1 MSALPQI
8 VLHHT
13 ALEHRGGAV
22 GVARML
28 LDAQRAQGLA
38 AFQSFETGEPE
49 FSELAEAGAAA
60 PSGGLAQ
67 QLDELTGLPLAAPC
81 EAGEAGARLME
92 LALSAGA
99 DPAQCVL
106 HVHGSQDWLAMLSS
120 VLWECSQSA
129 ERPRLLITLH
139 DARPLTGGCAYPLD
153 CPYFPFGCVDPC
165 PRGFPDVAAGQGELM
180 GLFAALAEATGLL
193 LASPSRWLAE
203 QAQAVLADM
212 PLRVIPN
219 GVPWPVAGQLL
230 PRARAKALLGL
241 PQGARV
247 ALFAAHGGAR
257 AAYKSGAQWP
267 EYWGEIRAQLSRTS
281 PELARGDA
289 LRALAIGGDEA
300 GTTPDGLTLW
310 PYVDRPKLALA
321 MRAADVLAYPTLAD
335 NHPLVLLEAA
345 AQELPVVSYAVG
357 GVPEIVTHEATG
369 LLVPEGDRPGLA
381 QAAARL
387 LDSPLLARRMGQA
400 AYDQGQR
407 RFPAARMA
415 ADYQKALSALLS

>member
-1 MSALPQI
+1 MSGPPEL

-22 GVARML
+22 GVARL
-28 LDAQRAQGLA
+28 LMGSQRAGGLA
-38 AFQSFETGEPE
+38 AFQSFETAEPE
-49 FSELAEAGAAA
+49 FPGLAGAEADN
-60 PSGGLAQ
+60 PSSRI
-67 QLDELTGLPLAAPC
+67 DELSGQPLSAPC

-92 LALSAGA
+92 LAEARGA
-99 DPAQCVL
+99 DPSRCVL
-106 HVHGSQDWLAMLSS
+106 HIHGSQDWPALLSS
-120 VLWECSQSA
+120 ALWECSQSA
-129 ERPRLLITLH
+129 ERPRLLVTLH

-165 PRGFPDVAAGQGELM
+165 PRGFPDVAANQGELL
-180 GLFAALAEATGLL
+180 GLFAALAEATGLA

-203 QAQAVLADM
+203 QAQAVLAGL
-212 PLRVIPN
+212 PLRVVPN
-219 GVPWPVAGQLL
+219 GVPWPVAGQLQ

-241 PQGARV
+241 PPGARV

-267 EYWGEIRAQLSRTS
+267 DYWSGIRALL
-281 PELARGDA
+281 PDLAKGEA
-289 LRALAIGGDEA
+289 LRGLAAGGDQA

-321 MRAADVLAYPTLAD
+321 MRAADVLVYPTLAD

-345 AQELPVVSYAVG
+345 SRELPVVSYAVG
-357 GVPEIVTHEATG
+357 GVPEIVTHGVTG
-369 LLVPEGDRPGLA
+369 LLVAEGDRAGLVE
-381 QAAARL
+381 AAARL
-387 LDSPLLARRMGQA
+387 LDSPLLARRLGQA

-407 RFPAARMA
+407 RFHAARMA
-415 ADYQKALSALLS
+415 SDYLKALSALLP

>member
-1 MSALPQI
+1 MSALPEL

-28 LDAQRAQGLA
+28 LGAQRAQGLA
-38 AFQSFETGEPE
+38 AFQSFETAEPE
-49 FSELAEAGAAA
+49 FPELAGPEAQS
-60 PSGGLAQ
+60 PSS
-67 QLDELTGLPLAAPC
+67 QLDELSGQPLAAVC

-92 LALSAGA
+92 LAQARGA
-99 DPAQCVL
+99 DPSRCVL
-106 HVHGSQDWLAMLSS
+106 HIHGSQDWLAMLSS
-120 VLWECSQSA
+120 VLWECSQSE
-129 ERPRLLITLH
+129 ERPRLLLTLH

-165 PRGFPDVAAGQGELM
+165 PRDFPDVAANQGEMM

-203 QAQAVLADM
+203 QAQAVLAGM
-212 PLRVIPN
+212 PLKVIPN
-219 GVPWPVAGQLL
+219 GVPWPGAGQLV

-241 PQGARV
+241 PPGARV

-267 EYWGEIRAQLSRTS
+267 EYWSEIRSRL
-281 PELARGDA
+281 PDLAGDTLRG
-289 LRALAIGGDEA
+289 LAVGGDQS
-300 GTTPDGLTLW
+300 GTTPDGLTVW
-310 PYVDRPKLALA
+310 PYVDRAKLALA
-321 MRAADVLAYPTLAD
+321 MRAADALGYPTLAD

-357 GVPEIVTHEATG
+357 GVPEIVTHGATG
-369 LLVPEGDRPGLA
+369 LLFPEGDRAGLVE
-381 QAAARL
+381 AASRL
-387 LDSPLLARRMGQA
+387 LDSPLLARRLGQA

-415 ADYQKALSALLS
+415 SDYAKALAALLD

>member
-1 MSALPQI
+1 MSPLPQL

-28 LDAQRAQGLA
+28 LAAQRAQGLA
-38 AFQSFETGEPE
+38 AFQSFETAEPE
-49 FSELAEAGAAA
+49 FPELAGPEGE
-60 PSGGLAQ
+60 SLAQ
-67 QLDELTGLPLAAPC
+67 RLDELSGLPLAAAC

-92 LALSAGA
+92 LALAAGA

-106 HVHGSQDWLAMLSS
+106 HLHGSQDWLAMLSS

-129 ERPRLLITLH
+129 ERPRLLLTLH

-165 PRGFPDVAAGQGELM
+165 PRGFPDVAAGQGEMM
-180 GLFAALAEATGLL
+180 GLFAALAEATGFM

-203 QAQAVLADM
+203 QAQAVLAGM
-212 PLRVIPN
+212 PLKVIPN
-219 GVPWPVAGQLL
+219 GVAWPVAGQLL

-241 PQGARV
+241 PPGARV

-267 EYWGEIRAQLSRTS
+267 EYWAEIRGLL
-281 PELARGDA
+281 PDLAERGGLA
-289 LRALAIGGDEA
+289 ALAVGGDQA

-310 PYVDRPKLALA
+310 PYVDRAKLALA
-321 MRAADVLAYPTLAD
+321 MRAADVLVYPTLAD

-357 GVPEIVTHEATG
+357 GVPEIVAPGVTG
-369 LLVPEGDRPGLA
+369 LLVPEGDRAGLVEGV
-381 QAAARL
+381 ARL

-415 ADYQKALSALLS
+415 ADYSKALSALLS

>member
-1 MSALPQI
+1 MSALPELI
-8 VLHHT
+8 LHHT

-28 LDAQRAQGLA
+28 LEAQRAKGLA
-38 AFQSFETGEPE
+38 AFQSFETAEPE
-49 FSELAEAGAAA
+49 FPELAGPEGQD
-60 PSGGLAQ
+60 LADRPANHI
-67 QLDELTGLPLAAPC
+67 DELSGLPLSAVC

-92 LALSAGA
+92 LAMLRGA
-99 DPAQCVL
+99 DPSRCVL
-106 HVHGSQDWLAMLSS
+106 HIHGSQDWLAMLSS

-129 ERPRLLITLH
+129 ERPRLLLTLH

-165 PRGFPDVAAGQGELM
+165 PRDFPDVAAGQGEMM
-180 GLFAALAEATGLL
+180 GLFAALAEATGLM

-203 QAQAVLADM
+203 QAQAVLAGM
-212 PLRVIPN
+212 PLKVVPN
-219 GVPWPVAGQLL
+219 GVPWPMAGQLQ

-241 PQGARV
+241 PPGARV

-267 EYWGEIRAQLSRTS
+267 EYWGEIRSRL
-281 PELARGDA
+281 PDIAGDN
-289 LRALAIGGDEA
+289 LRALAVGGDQS
-300 GTTPDGLTLW
+300 GTTPDGLTIW
-310 PYVDRPKLALA
+310 PYVDRAKLALA
-321 MRAADVLAYPTLAD
+321 MRAADVLVYPTLAD

-357 GVPEIVTHEATG
+357 GVPEIVTHGTTG
-369 LLVPEGDRPGLA
+369 LLVPEGDRAGLVE
-381 QAAARL
+381 AAARL
-387 LDSPLLARRMGQA
+387 LDSPLLARRLGQA

-415 ADYQKALSALLS
+415 SDYAKALSALLS

>member
-1 MSALPQI
+1 MSAVPQL

-28 LDAQRAQGLA
+28 LAAQRAQGLA
-38 AFQSFETGEPE
+38 AFQSFETAEPE
-49 FSELAEAGAAA
+49 FSELAEAGAEHL
-60 PSGGLAQ
+60 SGQPANL
-67 QLDELTGLPLAAPC
+67 LDDLSGRPLSAPC

-92 LALSAGA
+92 LAEARGA
-99 DPAQCVL
+99 DPSACVL

-129 ERPRLLITLH
+129 ERPRLLLTLH

-165 PRGFPDVAAGQGELM
+165 PRDFPDVAANQGELM

-193 LASPSRWLAE
+193 LASPSRWLAD
-203 QAQAVLADM
+203 QAQAVLAGM

-219 GVPWPVAGQLL
+219 GVPWPVAGQLQ

-241 PQGARV
+241 PPGARV

-267 EYWGEIRAQLSRTS
+267 EYWSEIRAQLSRTA
-281 PELARGDA
+281 PDLAGSGNLRG
-289 LRALAIGGDEA
+289 LAIGGDQS

-321 MRAADVLAYPTLAD
+321 MRAADVLVYPTLAD

-345 AQELPVVSYAVG
+345 AQELPVVSYSVG

-369 LLVPEGDRPGLA
+369 LLAAEGDRAGLV

-387 LDSPLLARRMGQA
+387 LDSPLLARRMGQT

-415 ADYQKALSALLS
+415 ADYRKALSALLA